1 MVEGK
6 LVRPEYDP
14 ANAVRG
20 HKDNTE
26 QRTTLAYVYLQ
37 DGTLPNAE
45 IIGRATDLRSP
56 GIRSPEWKSFG
67 NWSVKRERTA
77 VDCGPASA
85 EEKQWHNQTT
95 RQLPF
100 KSWRFPALR
109 RATRWRSC

>member
-45 IIGRATDLRSP
+45 IISQGYGLALRYPFS
-56 GIRSPEWKSFG
+56 RM
-67 NWSVKRERTA
+67 
-77 VDCGPASA
+77 
-85 EEKQWHNQTT
+85 EEF
-95 RQLPF
+95 RQLE
-100 KSWRFPALR
+100 REARENR
-109 RATRWRSC
+109 RGLWAGKR